1 MKISTKLL
9 IMITISTFAG
19 GLMGSSVNIA
29 LPVISLEL
37 DINAATLPWITTAF
51 FLGSA
56 VILLPGGKAADII
69 GPRKVFIIG
78 LTMLLIASVCCT
90 LLISGLMLILFRAV
104 QGLGHGLVVTAG
116 PAMVVMSFPA
126 EKRGKALGIYLTSVY
141 VGLTLGPLIG
151 GVMTEH
157 LGWRSL
163 FFLNIPSGLLA
174 LFLNW
179 QLRKVKDEGTRD
191 KFDFAGGIL
200 SGSAILITIYGLTV
214 LPEIKG
220 ILILIGGLILFA
232 IFVWWEKHI
241 EIPLLDMALLGHN
254 RTFIFSNA
262 AALINYS
269 ATFALNMLLSLYLQ
283 YIMGFSPQITGIIM
297 VILPLVQSIFAPMAG
312 HFSDRFGSRSIAT
325 IGMGLNTIG
334 LTMLYFIGND
344 TTLWYLIIAMVIIGF
359 GLALFVSPNT
369 SAIMSSVPR
378 NSYGVASATQATA
391 RQVGIMLSLGIVTV
405 IFAVFIG
412 SVPITQEYYPQF
424 LNSVKITL
432 SIFAALCF
440 AGMFASFARSGSN
453 KS

>member
-1 MKISTKLL
+1 
-9 IMITISTFAG
+9 MITISTFAG

>member
-1 MKISTKLL
+1 
-9 IMITISTFAG
+9 
-19 GLMGSSVNIA
+19 
-29 LPVISLEL
+29 
-37 DINAATLPWITTAF
+37 
-51 FLGSA
+51 
-56 VILLPGGKAADII
+56 
-69 GPRKVFIIG
+69 
-78 LTMLLIASVCCT
+78 
-90 LLISGLMLILFRAV
+90 
-104 QGLGHGLVVTAG
+104 
-116 PAMVVMSFPA
+116 
-126 EKRGKALGIYLTSVY
+126 
-141 VGLTLGPLIG
+141 
-151 GVMTEH
+151 
-157 LGWRSL
+157 
-163 FFLNIPSGLLA
+163 
-174 LFLNW
+174 
-179 QLRKVKDEGTRD
+179 
-191 KFDFAGGIL
+191 
-200 SGSAILITIYGLTV
+200 
-214 LPEIKG
+214 
-220 ILILIGGLILFA
+220 LFA

>member
-1 MKISTKLL
+1 
-9 IMITISTFAG
+9 
-19 GLMGSSVNIA
+19 
-29 LPVISLEL
+29 
-37 DINAATLPWITTAF
+37 
-51 FLGSA
+51 
-56 VILLPGGKAADII
+56 
-69 GPRKVFIIG
+69 
-78 LTMLLIASVCCT
+78 
-90 LLISGLMLILFRAV
+90 
-104 QGLGHGLVVTAG
+104 
-116 PAMVVMSFPA
+116 MSFPA